1 MRPAER
7 QQSLDSIDLKILS
20 ELSVNARIPIAEL
33 SKKVNLSRNALRA
46 RIGKLESA
54 SVIRK
59 YTIDLGDGV
68 SGTERTI
75 GVIMIDR
82 RDRMRGAD
90 VTSALK
96 KIPEVKTCFVLS
108 GRFDLIVQVEVDTS
122 ERLKEICSEIWK
134 LPGVQ
139 DTRTYFALSTIIDRR

>member
-1 MRPAER
+1 MDRTDQAILNE
-7 QQSLDSIDLKILS
+7 LS
-20 ELSVNARIPIAEL
+20 ENARIPVAEL
-33 SKKVNLSRNALRA
+33 SKKVNLSRNALRN
-46 RIGKLESA
+46 RLSKLEADS
-54 SVIRK
+54 IIKK
-59 YTIDLGDGV
+59 YTI
-68 SGTERTI
+68 ERGAPGPNDTGTI
-75 GVIMIDR
+75 GIIMIDR

-108 GRFDLIVQVEVDTS
+108 GRFDLIVQVEVES
-122 ERLKEICSEIWK
+122 AERLKQICAEIWD